1 MTSVHHLC
9 TATASLSLFL
19 LCSSLIKSCTVSA
32 CCSQPMYRRRRQ
44 NAPSTCAVTTRRRWS
59 GGWQRC
65 ASQRSARF
73 ALLICIWL
81 QKLVISRKMV
91 TTSYLISVFTFSCW
105 LTCLVQCFDAVRPSR
120 SVVKMQ
126 TSPARHLYVTLRL
139 FTSRTA
145 IAWRRCYCFHWRP
158 FVCLLCVRVC
168 QHDNC
173 WSVWDIAMKFL
184 REQYVVRSSDQFE
197 HGCIP
202 VHCGAAP
209 GWWFDVADVPV
220 YLYNL
225 MVVSEESTKLQACR
239 MAI

>member
-1 MTSVHHLC
+1 
-9 TATASLSLFL
+9 
-19 LCSSLIKSCTVSA
+19 
-32 CCSQPMYRRRRQ
+32 
-44 NAPSTCAVTTRRRWS
+44 
-59 GGWQRC
+59 
-65 ASQRSARF
+65 
-73 ALLICIWL
+73 
-81 QKLVISRKMV
+81 MV
-91 TTSYLISVFTFSCW
+91 TYLISVFTFSCW

-173 WSVWDIAMKFL
+173 WTVWDIAMKFL

-197 HGCIP
+197 HGAFRCT
-202 VHCGAAP
+202 AARRP
-209 GWWFDVADVPV
+209 GGDLTSLMFQFISTIWWLLAKSQQSYKHVEWR
-220 YLYNL
+220 YNICLY
-225 MVVSEESTKLQACR
+225 VKWRWQFSSSV
-239 MAI
+239 